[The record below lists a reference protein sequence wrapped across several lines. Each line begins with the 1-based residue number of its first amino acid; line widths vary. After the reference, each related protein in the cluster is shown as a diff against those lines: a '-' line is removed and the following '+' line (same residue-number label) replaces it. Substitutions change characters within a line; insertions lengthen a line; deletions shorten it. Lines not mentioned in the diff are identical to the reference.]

1 MKFKNLAIA
10 CIAFFLSPGSSLAA
24 EEKQIFTEVQ
34 DLRYGVALFHYFQKD
49 YMPALTELLIAEKL
63 GGIQGHG
70 DNPEIMKGGFTLAY
84 GMERYASLIF
94 ERVLQTSS
102 SPSAQSA
109 AWFYIA
115 KVRYLRR
122 DYEGAKLA
130 MANMLRGDYSGLGEE
145 PVAFRI
151 NIAIQQ
157 GDVLL
162 AERILKREKPKGDWL
177 PYINFNIGSALA
189 RQNNFAAAVAYL
201 TLLDEDD
208 YDSAEHIALRDKAM
222 TAAGYSLLLDQRYD
236 DALKTFSVVKLNSY
250 LSSRALLGY
259 GWAAVEKEDYEEALK
274 AWDYL
279 RQQTLADANSQEAM
293 IAVPYAYEK
302 LGAEGLALERF
313 QEAEKAYLKEIR
325 VIDRVIDTLEGDKL
339 LAALNIHRSQ
349 GVDWLNYAR
358 ENQLSPQLTYLISLF
373 SQEEFQGVVQ
383 ELRDLL
389 ALQENNRAWQAKSQF
404 YSEMLITRQK
414 NRDLNSALLTE
425 DTLREKINELSAKRS
440 QLAKTIED
448 IAASRDY
455 FALATDDE
463 VDLVRRVERDR
474 EYVKLLQGEGP
485 FIAEF
490 EEATRRYHG
499 LLVWDVSE
507 KFSQRLW
514 LVIKKLNAL
523 DTTISDIRK
532 NYDNVQRLLRE
543 APNVAIYQQR
553 LAQATDMLRTQQV
566 AVDTAVE
573 QHQNK
578 LRRQIVNVLRKQQG
592 RLRVYLSQSRL
603 SVARLYDKSR
613 IEALKASQK
622 AARDEDDAG
631 ELNDED

>member
-1 MKFKNLAIA
+1 MTFKFLAIV
-10 CIAFFLSPGSSLAA
+10 CIAFFLSPRCLLAA
-24 EEKQIFTEVQ
+24 EEKTVFTEVQ
-34 DLRYGVALFHYFQKD
+34 DLRYGVALFHYFQKE
-49 YMPALTELLIAEKL
+49 YMQALTELLIAKKQ

-70 DNPEIMKGGFTLAY
+70 DSPDIMEGGFTLAY
-84 GMERYASLIF
+84 GMERYASAIF
-94 ERVLQTSS
+94 DRVLEQGA
-102 SPSAQSA
+102 SPPALSA

-122 DYEGAKLA
+122 DYEGAKVA
-130 MANMLRGDYSGLGEE
+130 MANMLRGDYSDLGEE

-177 PYINFNIGSALA
+177 PYINFNIGSAWA
-189 RQNNFAAAVAYL
+189 RQNNFPAAVAYL

-208 YDSAEHIALRDKAM
+208 YDSVEHTALRDKAT

-236 DALKTFSVVKLNSY
+236 DALKMFSKVKLNSY

-313 QEAEKAYLKEIR
+313 QEAARAYSKEIR
-325 VIDRVIDTLEGDKL
+325 IIDEVIANLEGDKL
-339 LAALNIHRSQ
+339 LVALNINRSE

-373 SQEEFQGVVQ
+373 SREEFQGVVQ

-389 ALQENNRAWQAKSQF
+389 ALQENNRVWQQKSQF
-404 YSEMLITRQK
+404 YAEMLDTRQQ
-414 NRDLNSALLTE
+414 NRDLQSAFITE
-425 DTLREKINELSAKRS
+425 DTLREKISELGAKRS
-440 QLAKTIED
+440 ELAKVIED

-455 FALATDDE
+455 FALATEDE
-463 VDLVRRVERDR
+463 ADLVRRVERDR

-485 FIAEF
+485 FTAEF
-490 EEATRRYHG
+490 EEATRRYYG
-499 LLVWDVSE
+499 LLLWNVSE
-507 KFSQRLW
+507 KFSERLW

-523 DTTISDIRK
+523 DVTISEIRK
-532 NYDNVQRLLRE
+532 
-543 APNVAIYQQR
+543 
-553 LAQATDMLRTQQV
+553 
-566 AVDTAVE
+566 
-573 QHQNK
+573 
-578 LRRQIVNVLRKQQG
+578 
-592 RLRVYLSQSRL
+592 
-603 SVARLYDKSR
+603 
-613 IEALKASQK
+613 
-622 AARDEDDAG
+622 
-631 ELNDED
+631 